1 MEDHAILDIRVI
13 PRAKR
18 NEVGGW
24 RNGMLVVRV
33 TAPPLEDR
41 ANEAVLTLLAEAL
54 GVNASAVSLVG
65 GRRGRNK
72 RVAIRGLQ
80 LHAVKTRLGPR

>member
-1 MEDHAILDIRVI
+1 MKDHAILDIRVI

-33 TAPPLEDR
+33 TAPPLEGR